1 MRHEAIV
8 ELIRLRPEFAV
19 DVLSGLADVA
29 VPEHDSV
36 ELGSP
41 DLSEVVPTERRADA
55 VVTLNDRRG
64 GAVLGVVVEVQLR
77 RDVDKS
83 YTWPSYMI
91 SLRQRL
97 RCPVELLVVCVDDG
111 VARWAAQ
118 PIWIGRSSVITPI
131 AIGPRAVP
139 VIDDVDTARSSPEL
153 AMLSGMAHHN
163 VPGVL
168 EALAASVIT
177 DLEHGHVYSEMI
189 WAVLPMAARARWER
203 LMTSTTFKYQSP
215 FAQKYFGEGEA
226 KGKAE
231 GKAEE
236 AAVAVLTVL
245 RARRIE
251 VPDAV
256 CERVQRCDDIEVLQT
271 WLSRAATAAEIGDVF
286 D

>member
-1 MRHEAIV
+1 
-8 ELIRLRPEFAV
+8 
-19 DVLSGLADVA
+19 
-29 VPEHDSV
+29 
-36 ELGSP
+36 
-41 DLSEVVPTERRADA
+41 
-55 VVTLNDRRG
+55 
-64 GAVLGVVVEVQLR
+64 
-77 RDVDKS
+77 
-83 YTWPSYMI
+83 
-91 SLRQRL
+91 
-97 RCPVELLVVCVDDG
+97 
-111 VARWAAQ
+111 
-118 PIWIGRSSVITPI
+118 
-131 AIGPRAVP
+131 
-139 VIDDVDTARSSPEL
+139 
-153 AMLSGMAHHN
+153 MLSGMAHHN